1 MLASDFEI
9 LELSELFKE
18 TGHSGLMDELYEL
31 SNGELTSDWIEIG
44 KQANQ
49 FLNDYQWNSESLPP
63 LLNGSL
69 ALVNPFFSPISTLF
83 KEIENDSLIYG
94 IPDFVAGNNLIVS
107 TNVQSLSP
115 YLTGGRNNLAITSLE
130 KLSVVGDLSWDISSE
145 NEAQLSLMSAGAME
159 IENGSKIKSS
169 NSDLLIATRKDL
181 SLENVTIDVSERA
194 SIRSLRNVDL
204 KNVSVGVSSEAI
216 VKARKNLNIDGLT
229 FRRDVPKILMEA
241 TTIRLQNINFPAQ
254 ANIRLNSL
262 HGPIGGKYP
271 NFGSAVPAAQQLGRV
286 NFIRMSHRVEM

>member
-1 MLASDFEI
+1 M
-9 LELSELFKE
+9 
-18 TGHSGLMDELYEL
+18 
-31 SNGELTSDWIEIG
+31 
-44 KQANQ
+44 
-49 FLNDYQWNSESLPP
+49 
-63 LLNGSL
+63 
-69 ALVNPFFSPISTLF
+69 
-83 KEIENDSLIYG
+83 
-94 IPDFVAGNNLIVS
+94 
-107 TNVQSLSP
+107 
-115 YLTGGRNNLAITSLE
+115 
-130 KLSVVGDLSWDISSE
+130 
-145 NEAQLSLMSAGAME
+145 
-159 IENGSKIKSS
+159 
-169 NSDLLIATRKDL
+169 
-181 SLENVTIDVSERA
+181 ENVTIDVSERA

-286 NFIRMSHRVEM
+286 KCNEQSSGI